1 MAVGATKN
9 RRVILRRRPVGIL
22 APEDTEVVTEAVP
35 EIADGQALV
44 QTVLLAMDP
53 VTRIILAHDIG
64 VVPPVKLGEPLR
76 GFGSGIVVASRSG
89 EFPHGAKVAGFFE
102 WCDFQLVMKGSS
114 VQVLP
119 EGISLDAAL
128 NVYGHTAM
136 AAYFG
141 LLDVGRPEA
150 GQTVLVSGAA
160 GAVGS
165 VAGQIAAIKGCR
177 VIGIAGGPSK
187 CRWIVEELGFHA
199 TIDHRNER
207 VDERLKTLCPTG
219 VDLFFDNVGGTLLN
233 TVLQHLAARGRVVIC
248 GASSQYT
255 GTAPP
260 DILKGAGERV
270 AGQAPMTSFN
280 AMDYAARFPEA
291 AREMRSWE
299 AEGRLK
305 LHQMMLS
312 GLEQA
317 PKGLNMLFTGASM
330 GRVLVSVAAETA
342 HENAVIRSE
351 RCGTYYPTSPLH

>member
-1 MAVGATKN
+1 MTVGATEN
-9 RRVILRRRPVGIL
+9 RRVVLRRRPAGIL
-22 APEDTEVVTEAVP
+22 AAGDTELVTDAVP

-44 QTVLLAMDP
+44 RTVLLAMDP

-64 VVPPVKLGEPLR
+64 LVPPVKLGEPLR
-76 GFGSGIVVASRSG
+76 GFGSGIVVASRNG
-89 EFPHGAKVAGFFE
+89 DFPQGAKVAGFFE
-102 WCDFQLVMKGSS
+102 WSDFQVVVKGARM
-114 VQVLP
+114 QVLP
-119 EGISLDAAL
+119 EDIPLDAAL

-141 LLDVGRPEA
+141 LLDIGKPEA

-177 VIGIAGGPSK
+177 AIGIAGGPDK
-187 CRWIVEELGFHA
+187 CRWLVEELGFHGA
-199 TIDHRNER
+199 IDHRDER
-207 VDERLKTLCPTG
+207 VGERLKALCPTG

-233 TVLQHLAARGRVVIC
+233 TVLPHLAARGRVVIC

-260 DILKGAGERV
+260 DILRTGRERV
-270 AGQAPMTSFN
+270 AGKVPMTSFN
-280 AMDYAARFPEA
+280 AMDYAARFPVA

-305 LHQMMLS
+305 LHQMMLL

-317 PKGLNMLFTGASM
+317 PKGLNMLFTGESR
-330 GRVLVSVAAETA
+330 GRVLVSVDKQ
-342 HENAVIRSE
+342 
-351 RCGTYYPTSPLH
+351 P